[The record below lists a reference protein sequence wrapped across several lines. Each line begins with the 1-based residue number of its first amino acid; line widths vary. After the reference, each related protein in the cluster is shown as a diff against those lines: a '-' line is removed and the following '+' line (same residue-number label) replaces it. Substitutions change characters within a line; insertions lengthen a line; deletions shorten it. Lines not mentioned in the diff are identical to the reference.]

1 MDTDCLVVRNAIA
14 SIFSRKELAISTTR
28 TEQVKIYANEL
39 LCTIDGKEYRTNF
52 EKFSVDLLTNLKSTF
67 QCSKPATVPKLKE
80 KVWIQYVEIRANKLP
95 VLWNTFLSSISC
107 PHLAREPLLTELIN
121 EQIMEGLLTDTFKV
135 FEEPLDQ
142 QDTEASAAVILSKDE
157 ENVLRYACGYV
168 VKKLLHEFV
177 QQDGD
182 KAAALVECIARMQS
196 GHEDDKPLSSFV
208 EYTNQWTKAVN
219 RGGLFE
225 VHGDVYLLFREIE
238 ASMQLKLKDHL
249 KNPFTSD
256 SKRAAIID
264 PVLHNNNVQFYWSI
278 LNVDIE
284 NDDWSEELLAR
295 IIELWLTMRGFSIS
309 MQWTEEYKRMKS
321 TESRKKK
328 GLRKELKKMT

>member
-1 MDTDCLVVRNAIA
+1 M
-14 SIFSRKELAISTTR
+14 
-28 TEQVKIYANEL
+28 
-39 LCTIDGKEYRTNF
+39 
-52 EKFSVDLLTNLKSTF
+52 
-67 QCSKPATVPKLKE
+67 
-80 KVWIQYVEIRANKLP
+80 
-95 VLWNTFLSSISC
+95 
-107 PHLAREPLLTELIN
+107 
-121 EQIMEGLLTDTFKV
+121 
-135 FEEPLDQ
+135 
-142 QDTEASAAVILSKDE
+142 
-157 ENVLRYACGYV
+157 
-168 VKKLLHEFV
+168 
-177 QQDGD
+177 
-182 KAAALVECIARMQS
+182 
-196 GHEDDKPLSSFV
+196 
-208 EYTNQWTKAVN
+208 
-219 RGGLFE
+219 FE

-309 MQWTEEYKRMKS
+309 MQWTEEYKHMKS

-328 GLRKELKKMT
+328 GLRKELKKAT